1 MKTKAKKSNR
11 PATLQDC
18 IDSDEPILRFQDAYE
33 KWLKIDYKDILTWSR
48 AILNALTISNH
59 GNDAVK
65 LLAQAAQSIQMAKGE
80 MPRDV
85 VGITFCNAIQAAKHE
100 GAMYTTLP
108 AATLLTR
115 LMFHKSR
122 INWKDVEK
130 VKSLRIVDF
139 ACGSGTLLIACA
151 NYILDKVKKKDREE
165 VANALFEQM
174 LYGFDCNRRAIF
186 QTA

>member
-1 MKTKAKKSNR
+1 MKTKATKSNR

-18 IDSDEPILRFQDAYE
+18 IDSDEPIVRFQDAYK

-48 AILNALTISNH
+48 AILNALTSCGGEIGQH

-85 VGITFCNAIQAAKHE
+85 VGITFCNAIEAAKEE

-115 LMFHKSR
+115 LMFHNHASTGKTWRKS
-122 INWKDVEK
+122 KASASST
-130 VKSLRIVDF
+130 SLAAAER
-139 ACGSGTLLIACA
+139 C
-151 NYILDKVKKKDREE
+151 
-165 VANALFEQM
+165 
-174 LYGFDCNRRAIF
+174 
-186 QTA
+186 

>member
-1 MKTKAKKSNR
+1 
-11 PATLQDC
+11 
-18 IDSDEPILRFQDAYE
+18 
-33 KWLKIDYKDILTWSR
+33 
-48 AILNALTISNH
+48 
-59 GNDAVK
+59 
-65 LLAQAAQSIQMAKGE
+65 

-85 VGITFCNAIQAAKHE
+85 VGITFCNAIDAAKQE

-151 NYILDKVKKKDREE
+151 NYILGQVKKKDRQA
-165 VANALFEQM
+165 VANALFEQI